1 MRRLSGLLLLAMA
14 GILAAVGVQYMR
26 AKAAAGKNPTQPPT
40 PLRAGIEVSSPD
52 WVYRKESGNCP
63 QMELRSREMESAGQ
77 PASKLFLKKVQLR
90 LFHKCGETYDFI
102 RSESAEFDKASGR
115 MFSGGEVEITLAV
128 KNTVAGTVAGMLDET
143 QEQPGRLLNIK
154 ATGVSV
160 DVASGK
166 ATTEKKAT
174 FQFDLGF
181 GDAVGASYNPETR
194 ELELLSD
201 VHLTWK
207 GRDPKPNQK
216 PMLLEAG
223 KLVYKEVESKVYLSP
238 WAKLKRDGLT
248 LESETADVLIKGGAI
263 RLVEAAKAHGVDEL
277 PKRKL
282 TYAADAL
289 TMNLNEKSVIEKIA
303 GTGHARLETTSPTGR
318 TIVTTD
324 RIDLEFEVAPEEG
337 SLLKVATAS
346 GPSTVESRP
355 AAGTASARILKAE
368 SIVTRMRA
376 GGEEVEII
384 ETHTPGTLD
393 LLPATPAQPRR
404 HLKAERMWMT
414 YGAKNQLQSFRA
426 VQTAAETYKP
436 RRPRDKADP
445 PPAYT
450 WSRDL
455 TAEFH
460 PESGD
465 VTKLEQ
471 WDEFRYKEGEREARA
486 GRATLEVASNLIT
499 LLRAEQEPARSW
511 DPAGS
516 VTADQILMNQQSG
529 DFQAEGKV
537 SSTRLPDRKQAANG
551 SMLNQDEPLQ
561 ATSDRMTTA
570 GENKRI
576 VYDGNAS
583 LWQSANRLQASR
595 VTIDRDAKTLTAEGK
610 VVSQILDKKPNP
622 RTGRTVNTVVRA
634 EKLVYNDTDRLA
646 HYTGGSRLI
655 RDHLDVKSKELRAW
669 LSKEGQD
676 GGGSSLDRAFADGS
690 AEIFMTLPDRA
701 RRGSADHAEYF
712 VAHEKVVL
720 NGGIAQM
727 IDSVDGTTRAKQLT
741 YYAASDALEVE
752 GALTQPAVSR
762 IRRK

>member
-1 MRRLSGLLLLAMA
+1 
-14 GILAAVGVQYMR
+14 
-26 AKAAAGKNPTQPPT
+26 
-40 PLRAGIEVSSPD
+40 
-52 WVYRKESGNCP
+52 
-63 QMELRSREMESAGQ
+63 
-77 PASKLFLKKVQLR
+77 
-90 LFHKCGETYDFI
+90 
-102 RSESAEFDKASGR
+102 
-115 MFSGGEVEITLAV
+115 
-128 KNTVAGTVAGMLDET
+128 
-143 QEQPGRLLNIK
+143 
-154 ATGVSV
+154 
-160 DVASGK
+160 
-166 ATTEKKAT
+166 
-174 FQFDLGF
+174 
-181 GDAVGASYNPETR
+181 
-194 ELELLSD
+194 
-201 VHLTWK
+201 
-207 GRDPKPNQK
+207 
-216 PMLLEAG
+216 
-223 KLVYKEVESKVYLSP
+223 
-238 WAKLKRDGLT
+238 
-248 LESETADVLIKGGAI
+248 
-263 RLVEAAKAHGVDEL
+263 
-277 PKRKL
+277 
-282 TYAADAL
+282 
-289 TMNLNEKSVIEKIA
+289 
-303 GTGHARLETTSPTGR
+303 
-318 TIVTTD
+318 
-324 RIDLEFEVAPEEG
+324 
-337 SLLKVATAS
+337 
-346 GPSTVESRP
+346 
-355 AAGTASARILKAE
+355 
-368 SIVTRMRA
+368 
-376 GGEEVEII
+376 
-384 ETHTPGTLD
+384 
-393 LLPATPAQPRR
+393 
-404 HLKAERMWMT
+404 
-414 YGAKNQLQSFRA
+414 

-471 WDEFRYKEGEREARA
+471 WNEFRYKEGEREARA